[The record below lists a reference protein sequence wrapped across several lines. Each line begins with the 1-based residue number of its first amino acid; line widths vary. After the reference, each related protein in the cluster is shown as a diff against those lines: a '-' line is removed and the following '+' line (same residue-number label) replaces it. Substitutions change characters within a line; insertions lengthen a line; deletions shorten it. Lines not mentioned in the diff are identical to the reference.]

1 MKVMELSLEG
11 DLARLGRLAFR
22 RRKKTG
28 TLLQAIHRAMKN
40 PASERERACFDTVR
54 RWLLVPFTLWPI
66 DFQGLGEHL
75 IELHRKSCPITA
87 EIEFIVERSNEIPSV
102 DEQTAVLEYEHL
114 VEKGSYERWIK
125 AQEKFTA
132 EEQRLLRN
140 RKFKRDWFELKKL
153 FVVREFRDKKGI
165 IRRSM
170 VQERNF
176 RPDWGFQP
184 RNPARLFQVAFDAFC
199 HRWKLYGM
207 EKDKP
212 LLLKLTVNLTAHGTM
227 IVVPAF
233 WSFDYQRDLHW
244 KAIMSL
250 HKARGVER
258 QGPKVSPL
266 KIEADE
272 FYLKAARLWE
282 DSKIKGL
289 RGEGRRQWVLHQ
301 LNGNDRVD
309 TSTLRRWVKRGK
321 ALS

>member
-1 MKVMELSLEG
+1 MELSLEG
-11 DLARLGRLAFR
+11 DLTQLERLAFR

-28 TLLQAIHRAMKN
+28 KLLQTIHRAMRR
-40 PASERERACFDTVR
+40 PSSEGELACLDIVR
-54 RWLLVPFTLWPI
+54 RWLLVPFTLWPV

-75 IELHRKSCPITA
+75 IELRRKRRPIPA
-87 EIEFIVERSNEIPSV
+87 EVQFVMEQANEIPSV

-114 VEKGSYERWIK
+114 VESGSYERWIK
-125 AQEKFTA
+125 AQEKFIA

-140 RKFKRDWFELKKL
+140 RKFKREWLDLKKL
-153 FVVREFRDKKGI
+153 FDVGNYRDKKGI
-165 IRRSM
+165 VRRSM

-176 RPDWGFQP
+176 RRDWDFLP
-184 RNPARLFQVAFDAFC
+184 KDRARLFQVAFDAFC

-244 KAIMSL
+244 KAIMAL

-282 DSKIKGL
+282 DSKIKSL
-289 RGEGRRQWVLHQ
+289 RGEGRRQWVLQ
-301 LNGNDRVD
+301 RLNGNDRAD
-309 TSTLRRWVKRGK
+309 ASTLRRWVQRGK